1 MHLRNVT
8 ALLAQLWSSPF
19 NLYRGHIFVNT
30 GGCLCIFIQI
40 NLEVLNW
47 CVIILSNC
55 SSWFGSTLCPFSCRE
70 MNGLWG
76 ECSPHTS
83 LICHWPLRENGHLP
97 ASAWLQTVIHPILL
111 EQSEA
116 PPHALLLPKSF
127 PTAGRPVMCCL
138 GKGRK
143 ERWPHDRRNRAC
155 PLEQEEKEIEKH
167 LKEDEMIFCFN
178 SVPTPQ
184 IL

>member
-1 MHLRNVT
+1 MSKVFHFNLDPFHALKECNSLISSALILPFQPLQRSYLCQHWRVLMHL
-8 ALLAQLWSSPF
+8 
-19 NLYRGHIFVNT
+19 
-30 GGCLCIFIQI
+30 

-116 PPHALLLPKSF
+116 PPHALLLLKSF
-127 PTAGRPVMCCL
+127 PTSWTTSYVLPWEGV
-138 GKGRK
+138 
-143 ERWPHDRRNRAC
+143 
-155 PLEQEEKEIEKH
+155 
-167 LKEDEMIFCFN
+167 
-178 SVPTPQ
+178 
-184 IL
+184 